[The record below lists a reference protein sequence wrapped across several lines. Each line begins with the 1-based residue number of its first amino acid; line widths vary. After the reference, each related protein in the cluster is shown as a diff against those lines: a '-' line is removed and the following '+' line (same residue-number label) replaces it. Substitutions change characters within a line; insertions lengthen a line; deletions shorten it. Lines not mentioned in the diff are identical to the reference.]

1 MPFLTTMTDS
11 SLMNTSIA
19 EYIIGIGASAGG
31 LEAIQAFFK
40 KMPVDSG
47 FGFVVIQHLS
57 PEHKSL
63 MAELLAKHTSLPI
76 HYVEDGMV
84 VEKNHIYLLPPHRNL
99 RLSQYR
105 LFLMSQNQ
113 NKKHNRGLNLPIDV
127 FFQSLATEMAQNAV
141 AIIMSGTGS
150 DGSHGIATIK
160 ERGGLVMAQDLTSA
174 KFAEMPQRAI
184 DTGLVDFV
192 LPAEAMAQQLLSC
205 LGNQSSLSTGLLP
218 VDENRDLSRIFQML
232 HEKTKVDFTYYK
244 PSTVLR
250 RIERRVMLNQLPN
263 LTEYRYFLEENP
275 SEVAILFQE
284 LLIGVTRFF
293 RDESAFNELRD
304 HWLADLIEHR
314 CDDEIR
320 VWVTACSTGEEAYS
334 FAILL
339 SEYREQIGENFKIKI
354 FATDVDRNAIEKAR
368 NGIYPASIIS
378 DVPSG
383 LLSKYFTRCDN
394 KYQVKPCI
402 RELIVFAQHNL
413 IKDPPFTNIHLLSC
427 RNMLIYL
434 QAILQRKI
442 LELFNFSLVTG
453 GILILDASES
463 IGDMEDYFDLVGF
476 KWKIY
481 RAKGK
486 RHDTSINISAPE
498 YVINRTTGY
507 NVTFTPSNRATRR
520 YLRDDGVLD
529 RFVQGIADDLL
540 PFTLLVNE
548 RMEVT
553 HIFGDAKNYLAYAT
567 GKLALDVRHLVK
579 KDLSIPIMTGIKRAL
594 GGLDDIVLTDIHI
607 REGTLT
613 RFVNLHIKQLPEKK
627 GQESLLAV
635 FISEAVKKE
644 GYQADALV
652 FDLDQETEQR
662 ISDLEHELQ
671 YTRETLQAT
680 VEELETS
687 NEELQATNEELLA
700 SNEELQSANEELQ
713 SVNEEL
719 YNVNSEYQSKINELT
734 LVNNDLDNLFNS
746 THIATLFLDENL
758 DIRRFTPKLQSI
770 FNIMEHDIGRPYQH
784 LSHRIAGV
792 DLSELIDS
800 VMRYHQSVLK
810 DVQTDTGNWYFLRI
824 TPYAVADSVYAGV
837 ILTFVDIDQ
846 LKKTQI
852 ELQQREQE
860 DTQRLATM
868 VHYSRDA
875 ISLQTL
881 DGQILTWNR
890 GAEDLYGWTQAEAL
904 LMNFMELIPKI
915 EQGHDAQIRTN
926 LKTGQTVSAFETQ
939 RITKDGR
946 IFNVW
951 VTVSVLYAENHQ
963 RELIAFTERVRSR
976 QSDRQTDC
984 KSCVQCSS
992 RALVQ

>member
-1 MPFLTTMTDS
+1 MTDS

-31 LEAIQAFFK
+31 LEAIQSFFK

-47 FGFVVIQHLS
+47 FAFVVLQHLS
-57 PEHKSL
+57 SEHKSL
-63 MAELLAKHTSLPI
+63 MAELLAKHTSLPVRYI
-76 HYVEDGMV
+76 EEGMI
-84 VEKNHIYLLPPHRNL
+84 VEKNHIYLLPPRKNL

-105 LFLMSQNQ
+105 LFLMPQNQ
-113 NKKHNRGLNLPIDV
+113 NKNHNSSLNLPIDL
-127 FFQSLATEMAQNAV
+127 FFQSLAVEIAQKAV
-141 AIIMSGTGS
+141 AIIMSGTGN
-150 DGSHGIATIK
+150 DGSSGIATIK
-160 ERGGLVMAQDLTSA
+160 EHGGLVMAQDATTA
-174 KFAEMPQRAI
+174 KFTEMPQRAI
-184 DTGLVDFV
+184 ETGLVDFI
-192 LPAEAMAQQLLSC
+192 LPPEAMAQQLLSYLRC
-205 LGNQSSLSTGLLP
+205 ESSLSTSLLAI
-218 VDENRDLSRIFQML
+218 DESSDLSRIFQIL
-232 HEKTKVDFTYYK
+232 HEKCKVDFTHYK
-244 PSTVLR
+244 QTTVLR

-263 LTEYRYFLEENP
+263 LTEYRYFLENNP
-275 SEVAILFQE
+275 SEVTVLFQE

-304 HWLADLIEHR
+304 HWLADVIEHR

-339 SEYREQIGENFKIKI
+339 SEYREQLGENFKIKI

-378 DVPSG
+378 DVPAA
-383 LLSKYFTRCDN
+383 LLSKYFTRRDN
-394 KYQVKPCI
+394 KYQVNQCI

-486 RHDTSINISAPE
+486 RHDNSSISISAPE
-498 YVINRTTGY
+498 YVVNKTTRHSA
-507 NVTFTPSNRATRR
+507 TFTPSSRAARR
-520 YLRDDGVLD
+520 YHHDDGVLD

-594 GGLDDIVLTDIHI
+594 GGLNDIVLTDIHI

-644 GYQADALV
+644 GYKPDALV

-784 LSHRIAGV
+784 LSHRISGV
-792 DLSELIDS
+792 DLGELIDS

-890 GAEDLYGWTQAEAL
+890 GAEELYGWTQAEAL
-904 LMNFMELIPKI
+904 LINFMELIPKA
-915 EQGHDAQIRTN
+915 EQRHDAQMRTN
-926 LKTGQTVSAFETQ
+926 LKTGQAVSSFETQ
-939 RITKDGR
+939 RITKDGK

-992 RALVQ
+992 PTLIQ